1 MVYDYI
7 FLYSG
12 QIRTGRHL
20 WDVTAADTIGIA
32 KVSLWPCRSTCLQV
46 YGSLLVIVQLG
57 YFAGLLPYDLIG
69 KMCSSSPI
77 IAYFRTSEERSYLLG
92 HPSAYLGKPSFLHE
106 RLLHDDL
113 RMCSSRKDL
122 ES

>member
-7 FLYSG
+7 FLYPG

-32 KVSLWPCRSTCLQV
+32 KVSLLSADRLIFKS

-57 YFAGLLPYDLIG
+57 YFAGLLPYNLIG
-69 KMCSSSPI
+69 KICSSSPI
-77 IAYFRTSEERSYLLG
+77 IAYFCTSEEMSYLLG
-92 HPSAYLGKPSFLHE
+92 YPSAYLGKPSILH
-106 RLLHDDL
+106 
-113 RMCSSRKDL
+113 
-122 ES
+122 